1 MSRLPAKATAVARPS
16 FSTARER
23 FLLPI
28 TFHRSAQE
36 ASDNQNRVRMA
47 PAPEEKGA
55 LLGYGSLVGALVA
68 AHLIV
73 LFFWFFQLAKGTPG
87 AAGAKKHQ

>member
-1 MSRLPAKATAVARPS
+1 
-16 FSTARER
+16 
-23 FLLPI
+23 
-28 TFHRSAQE
+28 
-36 ASDNQNRVRMA
+36 MA